1 MNAMLDPKVQT
12 LLAVVETGSFTRAA
26 AQLSL
31 TQPAVSHHIAQLEQE
46 LDIRIFLREK
56 GRLSLTREG
65 KIVVRCARRLNAMYE
80 KLHTDLADA
89 ERNLTRLRVGIT
101 HTAESNLITEVLAR
115 FSHENSGILITITTD
130 TINNL
135 YDALDN
141 YELDLAVVEGKPRTQ
156 SLNSLMLDTDYIVC
170 ALSNNNP
177 LSRHAMVTLDDLKR
191 ERMILRLPSSA
202 TRKQFE
208 SHLAGR
214 GESIGAFDVALE
226 VDNIATIKDL
236 IRKDFGVS
244 ILARSACMDEVRKGK
259 MTILP
264 IENLSMAR
272 EMSLVYHRDFS
283 HMDVLQ
289 EILKLYHETVVENS

>member
-1 MNAMLDPKVQT
+1 MKHMLDVKVRT
-12 LLAVVETGSFTRAA
+12 LLAVVETGSFTKAA
-26 AQLSL
+26 GVLSL
-31 TQPAVSHHIAQLEQE
+31 TQPAVSHHISQLEQE
-46 LDIRIFLREK
+46 LGIRIFLRKK
-56 GRLSLTREG
+56 GQLTLTKEG
-65 KIVVRCARRLNAMYE
+65 EIAVRCAQRLNAMCA
-80 KLHTDLADA
+80 KLRTDLLDS

-135 YDALDN
+135 YDAMDN
-141 YELDLAVVEGKPRTQ
+141 YELDLAIVEGKPPVQT
-156 SLNSLMLDTDYIVC
+156 LNSLMLDTDYIVC

-177 LSRHAMVTLDDLKR
+177 LSRHAMITLSDLKR
-191 ERMILRLPSSA
+191 ERMILRLPTSA
-202 TRKQFE
+202 TRKLFE
-208 SHLAGR
+208 SYLASL
-214 GESIGAFDVALE
+214 GESIDSFDVALE

-264 IENLSMAR
+264 IENLTMAR
-272 EMSLVYHRDFS
+272 EMSIVYHRDFS
-283 HMDVLQ
+283 HMDILQ
-289 EILKLYHETVVENS
+289 EILQLYHETVVENS

>member
-1 MNAMLDPKVQT
+1 MLDPKVRT
-12 LLAVVETGSFTRAA
+12 MLAVVETGSFTKAA
-26 AQLSL
+26 SLLSL
-31 TQPAVSHHIAQLEQE
+31 TQPAVSHHIGQLEQE
-46 LDIRIFLREK
+46 LGIRIFIREK
-56 GRLSLTREG
+56 GRMSLTKEG
-65 KIVVRCARRLNAMYE
+65 EIVTRCARRLSAMYA
-80 KLHTDLADA
+80 KLHTDLKDA

-135 YDALDN
+135 YEAMEN

-156 SLNSLMLDTDYIVC
+156 TLNSLMLDTDYIVC

-177 LSRHAMVTLDDLKR
+177 LSKRAMVRLQDLKH
-191 ERMILRLPSSA
+191 ERMILRLPTSS
-202 TRKQFE
+202 TRKLFE
-208 SHLAGR
+208 THLAGA
-214 GESIGAFDVALE
+214 GESIDAFDVALE
-226 VDNIATIKDL
+226 VDNVATIKDL
-236 IRKDFGVS
+236 VRKDFGVS

-264 IENLSMAR
+264 IENLTMAR
-272 EMSLVYHRDFS
+272 EMSIVYHPDFL

-289 EILKLYHETVVENS
+289 EILKLYHEIVTENSCL

>member
-1 MNAMLDPKVQT
+1 MLDPKVQT

-141 YELDLAVVEGKPRTQ
+141 YELDLAVVEGKPHTQ
-156 SLNSLMLDTDYIVC
+156 SLNSLMLDTD
-170 ALSNNNP
+170 
-177 LSRHAMVTLDDLKR
+177 
-191 ERMILRLPSSA
+191 
-202 TRKQFE
+202 
-208 SHLAGR
+208 
-214 GESIGAFDVALE
+214 
-226 VDNIATIKDL
+226 
-236 IRKDFGVS
+236 
-244 ILARSACMDEVRKGK
+244 
-259 MTILP
+259 
-264 IENLSMAR
+264 
-272 EMSLVYHRDFS
+272 
-283 HMDVLQ
+283 
-289 EILKLYHETVVENS
+289 

>member
-1 MNAMLDPKVQT
+1 MLDPKVQT

-101 HTAESNLITEVLAR
+101 HTAESNITAEALAKCSGKDDG
-115 FSHENSGILITITTD
+115 FSITIITD

-135 YDALDN
+135 YNMLGN
-141 YELDLAVVEGKPRTQ
+141 YELDLAIVEGNSNDPAFS
-156 SLNSLMLDTDYIVC
+156 SLVLDTDYLVC
-170 ALSNNNP
+170 VMAPDHP
-177 LSRHAMVTLDDLKR
+177 LAKNAMITLQQLRR
-191 ERMILRLPSSA
+191 ERMILRLPTSA
-202 TRKQFE
+202 TRV
-208 SHLAGR
+208 L
-214 GESIGAFDVALE
+214 FDSTLRSLDDSPENYNIVME
-226 VDNIATIKDL
+226 VDNIATIKEL
-236 IRKDFGVS
+236 IRKDLGVS
-244 ILARSACMDEVRKGK
+244 VLAKSACADELRKK
-259 MTILP
+259 KLVALP
-264 IENLSMAR
+264 IENLTMAR
-272 EMSLVYHRDFS
+272 ETRIVYNKDFTS
-283 HMDVLQ
+283 HDILQ
-289 EILKLYHETVVENS
+289 TILRVYQETLRENR

>member
-1 MNAMLDPKVQT
+1 M
-12 LLAVVETGSFTRAA
+12 
-26 AQLSL
+26 
-31 TQPAVSHHIAQLEQE
+31 
-46 LDIRIFLREK
+46 
-56 GRLSLTREG
+56 
-65 KIVVRCARRLNAMYE
+65 
-80 KLHTDLADA
+80 
-89 ERNLTRLRVGIT
+89 GIT

-141 YELDLAVVEGKPRTQ
+141 YELDLAVVEGKPHTQ
-156 SLNSLMLDTDYIVC
+156 SLNSLMLDTDYLVC